1 MFIFLPY
8 CNFAIRRLQSTIIPQ
23 TRLYN
28 RRGIRKAIR
37 VGSYKNHKH
46 MKNLRDLT
54 IPIAKPLDEA
64 SLLMVLGG
72 GGEILP
78 AKTTSDCQI
87 IAEYKQKCNKCDKCD
102 KCVCF

>member
-1 MFIFLPY
+1 
-8 CNFAIRRLQSTIIPQ
+8 
-23 TRLYN
+23 
-28 RRGIRKAIR
+28 
-37 VGSYKNHKH
+37 